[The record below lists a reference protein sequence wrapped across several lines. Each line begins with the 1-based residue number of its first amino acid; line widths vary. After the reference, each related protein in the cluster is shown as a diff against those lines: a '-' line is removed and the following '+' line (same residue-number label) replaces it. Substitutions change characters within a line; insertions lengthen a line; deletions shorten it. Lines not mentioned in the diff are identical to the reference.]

1 MVQARWFPKA
11 LLALLAAVLLGAGA
25 AYLNNARAQAAPG
38 GWSLCNQTSY
48 IVEVSTGRPD
58 GKAVLVSGWLRLRPG
73 ECKLAANAPLT
84 RGVHYSHART
94 SSAHRGGR
102 RQWSGAS
109 RLCVDPQSSFAIE
122 NPPNCQAMGLE
133 ERSFR
138 DIRINKR
145 DSWRTI
151 FSEAN
156 PYSLATARTA
166 GLQRLLSDAGYEAAT
181 PSGNYDP
188 RRMAAAISRFRT
200 ERDAQASTE
209 EQLIDALESNARR
222 RAEAIGLTLC
232 NRTAG
237 RVWSAVAR
245 RRGEGW
251 ESRGWWA
258 LGPGG
263 CARTIDD
270 PLIQNF
276 YFVQALLESPQGTR
290 ELANG
295 GESFCTSPAKFAIL
309 GREKCGERAYDI
321 GLFTPITPQGRE
333 GIIVE
338 FFERDF
344 LPPGVKPKQLDLPKM
359 ADAEIKAPTG
369 GRAGR
374 APASA
379 AAVVVDTERGTD
391 IGEAGSGD

>member
-1 MVQARWFPKA
+1 M
-11 LLALLAAVLLGAGA
+11 
-25 AYLNNARAQAAPG
+25 
-38 GWSLCNQTSY
+38 
-48 IVEVSTGRPD
+48 
-58 GKAVLVSGWLRLRPG
+58 
-73 ECKLAANAPLT
+73 
-84 RGVHYSHART
+84 
-94 SSAHRGGR
+94 
-102 RQWSGAS
+102 
-109 RLCVDPQSSFAIE
+109 
-122 NPPNCQAMGLE
+122 
-133 ERSFR
+133 
-138 DIRINKR
+138 
-145 DSWRTI
+145 
-151 FSEAN
+151 
-156 PYSLATARTA
+156 AT
-166 GLQRLLSDAGYEAAT
+166 
-181 PSGNYDP
+181 
-188 RRMAAAISRFRT
+188 AISRFRT
-200 ERDAQASTE
+200 EHNAQASTE
-209 EQLIDALESNARR
+209 EQLIDALESTARR

-309 GREKCGERAYDI
+309 GREKCGDRAYDI
-321 GLFTPITPQGRE
+321 GLFTPISPQGRE

-359 ADAEIKAPTG
+359 ADAEINAPTS
-369 GRAGR
+369 GRAGH

-379 AAVVVDTERGTD
+379 AAAEPDRGAD
-391 IGEAGSGD
+391 IGESGSGD

>member
-1 MVQARWFPKA
+1 MAQARWFPNA
-11 LLALLAAVLLGAGA
+11 LLALLAAVLIGAGA
-25 AYLNNARAQAAPG
+25 AWLNNARAQAAPG

-48 IVEVSTGRPD
+48 IVEVATGRPD
-58 GKAVLVSGWLRLRPG
+58 GKTVLVSGWLRLRPG
-73 ECKLAANAPLT
+73 ECRLAANAPLT
-84 RGVHYSHART
+84 RGVHYTFART

-102 RQWSGAS
+102 RQWGGVS
-109 RLCVDPQSSFAIE
+109 RLCVDPQASFAIE

-133 ERSFR
+133 ERTFR

-145 DSWRTI
+145 ESWRTI
-151 FSEAN
+151 FSEAD
-156 PYSLATARTA
+156 PYTLTTARAA
-166 GLQRLLSDAGYEAAT
+166 GLQRLLADAGYETAS

-188 RRMAAAISRFRT
+188 RRMANAIGRFRA
-200 ERDAQASTE
+200 ERNIAPTAPE
-209 EQLIDALESNARR
+209 EQLIDALETTARKR
-222 RAEAIGLTLC
+222 SEAIGLTLC

-237 RVWSAVAR
+237 KIWSAVAR

-270 PLIQNF
+270 PLIQNV
-276 YFVQALLESPQGTR
+276 YFVEALLESPQGKR
-290 ELANG
+290 ELAAG

-309 GREKCGERAYDI
+309 GREKCAQRAYDI
-321 GLFTPITPQGRE
+321 GLFTPISPQGRE
-333 GIIVE
+333 GVVVE

-344 LPPGVKPKQLDLPKM
+344 LLPGAKPKQLDLPKM
-359 ADAEIKAPTG
+359 ADAEINSPTT

-374 APASA
+374 APDTASGA
-379 AAVVVDTERGTD
+379 S
-391 IGEAGSGD
+391 AGSGDIGEGGSGD